1 MSSISYSSTVEF
13 KFFASTVHLCLA
25 DLIFQIWM
33 KFIRHSVDVYSS
45 EARQLAYHLL
55 EFMAR
60 GAGAEPASL
69 RAMFEGQIQSMRVNY
84 YPPCRQQADRV
95 LGLTAH
101 TDACGLTLLLQTNHD
116 VQGLQVKKD
125 GKWFAVKA
133 LEGAFIVNVGDVI
146 EVGDAY
152 VDS

>member
-1 MSSISYSSTVEF
+1 
-13 KFFASTVHLCLA
+13 
-25 DLIFQIWM
+25 M
-33 KFIRHSVDVYSS
+33 KFIRHSADVYSS
-45 EARQLAYHLL
+45 EARQLAYRLL

-69 RAMFEGQIQSMRVNY
+69 QAVFEGQTQGMRVNY

>member
-1 MSSISYSSTVEF
+1 MSSNFLYMSLKLLHPLFIYIFPISISN
-13 KFFASTVHLCLA
+13 L
-25 DLIFQIWM
+25 M
-33 KFIRHSVDVYSS
+33 KFIRHSADVYSS
-45 EARQLAYHLL
+45 EARQLAYRLL

-69 RAMFEGQIQSMRVNY
+69 RAVFEGQTQGMRVNY

-133 LEGAFIVNVGDVI
+133 LEGAFIVNVGDVL
-146 EVGDAY
+146 EVGDVY

>member
-1 MSSISYSSTVEF
+1 M
-13 KFFASTVHLCLA
+13 
-25 DLIFQIWM
+25 
-33 KFIRHSVDVYSS
+33 YSS
-45 EARQLAYHLL
+45 EARQLAYRLL

-69 RAMFEGQIQSMRVNY
+69 RAVFEGQTQGMRVNY

-95 LGLTAH
+95 LGLTPH
-101 TDACGLTLLLQTNHD
+101 TDVCGLTLLLQKNLD

-133 LEGAFIVNVGDVI
+133 LEGAFIVNVGDVL

-152 VDS
+152 FVDS

>member
-1 MSSISYSSTVEF
+1 MSLKLLHPLFIYIFPISISN
-13 KFFASTVHLCLA
+13 L
-25 DLIFQIWM
+25 M
-33 KFIRHSVDVYSS
+33 KFIRYSVDVYSS
-45 EARQLAYHLL
+45 EARQLAYRLL

-69 RAMFEGQIQSMRVNY
+69 RAVFEGQTQGMRVN

-101 TDACGLTLLLQTNHD
+101 NDACGLTLLLQTNHD

-133 LEGAFIVNVGDVI
+133 REGAFIVNVGDVL